1 MAAVP
6 ATKPQQ
12 LIGIPLP
19 EILQFAAERENAGR
33 LDEAEAL
40 LGRVL
45 AELPDH
51 PEALHLMG
59 VVAFRKKKVEQAVKL
74 MERSLAR
81 GGGRPHYYR
90 NLCEAYRYVGRYD
103 EALAAGN
110 KALAM
115 APDDPQ
121 TLTNLAILH
130 YARLELDR
138 TMELCER
145 ALKLDPKLPSAHF
158 ELSEALLLRGEFE
171 RGWDEYEWRYQIPG
185 AGKLMPKTDRPQWDG
200 KPLGNATL
208 MLVADQGF
216 GDAIQFCRY
225 IPWAAE
231 RAPNLVVACSPEL
244 RPIIEQQPGVL
255 RTFDRWE
262 LAGPFAAYCPLTGLP
277 RLAKTR
283 LETIP
288 ADVPYLAAE
297 PALIERWRQRLSALV
312 PAGHK
317 RVGIVWAGRP
327 THNNDRNRS
336 VPLSTFAPLGQIP
349 GVSLLSLQKGPG
361 QAQIAKYFGRAPL
374 ISLGPELDNY
384 RDTMAVL
391 DQLDLIVTVDTSV
404 GHLAAAMG
412 RPVWIMLPY
421 APDWRWLLQREDSPW
436 YPSLRLFRQ
445 SEPKRWDD
453 VMERVTIA
461 LRREAAGAGPG

>member
-1 MAAVP
+1 MNDVAAS
-6 ATKPQQ
+6 PQ
-12 LIGIPLP
+12 PSVALP
-19 EILQFAAERENAGR
+19 VGEVLQFAAERETAGK
-33 LDEAEAL
+33 LDEAEKL
-40 LGRVL
+40 LQRVL
-45 AELPDH
+45 DVTPESPD
-51 PEALHLMG
+51 ALHLMG
-59 VVAFRKKKVEQAVKL
+59 VVAFRKKRVEQAVTL

-110 KALAM
+110 RALAL
-115 APDDPQ
+115 APDDPH

-138 TMELCER
+138 TIELCER
-145 ALKLDPKLPSAHF
+145 AIKLNPKLPSAHF

-171 RGWDEYEWRYQIPG
+171 RGWAEYEWRYQIPG

-200 KPLGNATL
+200 KPLGNGTL
-208 MLVADQGF
+208 MLIADQGF

-225 IPWAAE
+225 IGWAAA

-244 RPIIEQQPGVL
+244 KPIIEQQPGVL

-262 LAGPFAAYCPLTGLP
+262 LAGPFVAYCPLTGLP
-277 RLAKTR
+277 RLAGTR
-283 LETIP
+283 LDSIP
-288 ADVPYLAAE
+288 AEGPYLKAQPARIAHWAE
-297 PALIERWRQRLSALV
+297 RLGALLPR
-312 PAGHK
+312 GHK

-336 VPLSTFAPLGQIP
+336 VPLASFGPLGQIP
-349 GVSLLSLQKGPG
+349 GVALVSLQKGPG

-384 RDTMAVL
+384 QDTMAVL

-404 GHLAAAMG
+404 GHLAGAMG
-412 RPVWIMLPY
+412 RPVWIMLPF
-421 APDWRWLLQREDSPW
+421 APDWRWLLDRADTPW
-436 YPSLRLFRQ
+436 YPTVRLFRQ
-445 SEPKRWDD
+445 STPREWQP
-453 VMERVTIA
+453 VMDAVVEA
-461 LRREAAGAGPG
+461 LRREA

>member
-1 MAAVP
+1 MTAAAASPVVP
-6 ATKPQQ
+6 
-12 LIGIPLP
+12 IPVG
-19 EILQFAAERENAGR
+19 EVLQFAAERETAGR

-45 AELPDH
+45 QTVPKHPD
-51 PEALHLMG
+51 ALHLMG
-59 VVAFRKKKVEQAVKL
+59 VVAFRKKHAEQAVRL
-74 MERSLAR
+74 MEQSLAG

-103 EALAAGN
+103 EALSVGN
-110 KALAM
+110 RALAL

-138 TMELCER
+138 TIELCER
-145 ALKLDPKLPSAHF
+145 AIKVDPKLPSAHF

-171 RGWDEYEWRYQIPG
+171 RGWNEYEWRYQIPG

-200 KPLGNATL
+200 KPLGNSTL
-208 MLVADQGF
+208 MLIADQGF

-225 IPWAAE
+225 IGWAAE

-244 RPIIEQQPGVL
+244 RPIIEQFPQVL

-262 LAGPFAAYCPLTGLP
+262 KAGPFAAYCPLTGLP
-277 RLAKTR
+277 RLAGTR
-283 LETIP
+283 LDSIP
-288 ADVPYLAAE
+288 APVPYLRAE
-297 PALIERWRQRLSALV
+297 APLIAKWRERLTALLPRGAR
-312 PAGHK
+312 

-336 VPLSTFAPLGQIP
+336 VPLATLAPLAQVP
-349 GVSLLSLQKGPG
+349 GVALVSLQKGPG
-361 QAQIAKYFGRAPL
+361 QAQISRYFGTAPL

-404 GHLAAAMG
+404 AHLAAAMG
-412 RPVWIMLPY
+412 RPVWVMLPY
-421 APDWRWLLQREDSPW
+421 APDWRWLLERPDSPW
-436 YPSLRLFRQ
+436 YPTLRLFRQ
-445 SEPKRWDD
+445 SGPKRWDD
-453 VMERVTIA
+453 VVARVIEA
-461 LRREAAGAGPG
+461 LAADAGPR